1 MVGSNLRW
9 SSTKIK
15 TLVKCV
21 EKVLDKDII
30 MVYIIYCLI
39 KKYERNDEI
48 Q

>member
-1 MVGSNLRW
+1 MVGLNPKW
-9 SSTKIK
+9 NFIKIK